1 VTSDDV
7 DARGGAGRERGK
19 ERTRS
24 GSTACFDLLIIT
36 DGRTRLI
43 ERIEQ
48 ALFDVAPGQVAI
60 LLREPQL
67 KTAELFAL
75 GRKLREVVD
84 KSGTFLLVSDRVD
97 VALAIDADGV
107 QLPESG
113 FAPDIARALLG
124 PHAIV
129 GVSRH
134 ERVALEAAAAR
145 SADYATLSPVH
156 EVAGKGKPL
165 GLSGFAAEAAHA
177 PLPVYALGG
186 VRLQDVE
193 PLLAAGA
200 HGVAVM
206 REVLSAPDPRASTTR
221 LLAALER
228 R

>member
-1 VTSDDV
+1 MTSDEA
-7 DARGGAGRERGK
+7 DARGSAGRER
-19 ERTRS
+19 RSDRARS
-24 GSTACFDLLIIT
+24 GSTPRFDLLIVT

-48 ALFDVAPGQVAI
+48 ALFDVAAGRVAI

-75 GRKLREVVD
+75 GRKLRQVAD

-97 VALAIDADGV
+97 VALAIEADGV

-113 FAPDIARALLG
+113 FAPDVARALLG

-145 SADYATLSPVH
+145 
-156 EVAGKGKPL
+156 
-165 GLSGFAAEAAHA
+165 
-177 PLPVYALGG
+177 
-186 VRLQDVE
+186 
-193 PLLAAGA
+193 
-200 HGVAVM
+200 
-206 REVLSAPDPRASTTR
+206 
-221 LLAALER
+221 
-228 R
+228 